1 MDTLQGQPCLGHQLL
16 ILGDVNT
23 GKTTLCRRLLAGL
36 CAQGFGARCCVL
48 DLAPHIPHALA
59 LQKGLKGVGGALF
72 PPPGARVQDLR
83 AHLDPPRLSSSSEE
97 EAMRK
102 AERNAETIDTLLARL
117 PGSGRD
123 ILFINDVTLY
133 LQAGSVTHLLDRI
146 SAAAIGTLVV
156 NGYWGERLGGGALT
170 QREKN
175 QTLQLRQHFERQG
188 QAVILTQRHA

>member
-72 PPPGARVQDLR
+72 PPPGA
-83 AHLDPPRLSSSSEE
+83 
-97 EAMRK
+97 
-102 AERNAETIDTLLARL
+102 I
-117 PGSGRD
+117 GR
-123 ILFINDVTLY
+123 
-133 LQAGSVTHLLDRI
+133 SVF
-146 SAAAIGTLVV
+146 
-156 NGYWGERLGGGALT
+156 
-170 QREKN
+170 KP
-175 QTLQLRQHFERQG
+175 
-188 QAVILTQRHA
+188 